1 MNTTTDQSTHP
12 KIWNERDRLY
22 VGVLIKN
29 LLYEGCRVTVLEG
42 DTVKIKNSNYYSIII
57 NALGKS
63 TTNRIEIVSPD
74 YYDDGRD
81 AHAFMILKYNNN
93 QESILSIIQDQSPLT
108 FLDYIMPKVEL
119 ELKVKLETKRL
130 EEKLEGVDMAA
141 ALAFFDI
148 ISLPSV
154 ASLGPDSFLNDT
166 LKNNPFMKYAF
177 DARMLHTLRTEE
189 IIYFR
194 SALDDLKI

>member
-1 MNTTTDQSTHP
+1 MNTTTDQSTRP
-12 KIWNERDRLY
+12 KIWNIRDRLY

-42 DTVKIKNSNYYSIII
+42 DTVKIKNSNYYSIIM

-63 TTNRIEIVSPD
+63 TTNRIEIVSPN

-93 QESILSIIQDQSPLT
+93 QDSILSIIQHQSAFT
-108 FLDYIMPKVEL
+108 FLDFIMPMVEL

-130 EEKLEGVDMAA
+130 EEKLEGVSMKD
-141 ALAFFDI
+141 ALAFWDI
-148 ISLPSV
+148 IALHSV
-154 ASLGPDSFLNDT
+154 ADLGADSILNDWI
-166 LKNNPFMKYAF
+166 KNSPFMKYTF
-177 DARMLHTLRTEE
+177 DARMLHSLRTEE

-194 SALDDLKI
+194 SALEDLKI

>member
-1 MNTTTDQSTHP
+1 MSTTIDQSTRP
-12 KIWNERDRLY
+12 KIWNDRDRLF

-42 DTVKIKNSNYYSIII
+42 DTVKIKGSNYYYIIMK
-57 NALGKS
+57 ALGKS
-63 TTNRIEIVSPD
+63 TTNRIEIVSPN

-93 QESILSIIQDQSPLT
+93 QDSILSIIQDQSAFT
-108 FLDYIMPKVEL
+108 FLDFITPKVEL

-130 EEKLEGVDMAA
+130 EEKLEGVNMKE
-141 ALAFFDI
+141 ALAFWDI
-148 ISLPSV
+148 IALDSV
-154 ASLGPDSFLNDT
+154 ADLGPDSILNDWI
-166 LKNNPFMKYAF
+166 KNSPFIKYTF

-189 IIYFR
+189 IMYFR